1 MKITVRFNGHFP
13 GVPGLAGTRMSPFWI
28 LLELRVMEV
37 LVTTGAVRREK
48 LHSKCQ
54 QTDIQKTRNLLGVG
68 NLRNRPMVKLYSSE
82 R

>member
-1 MKITVRFNGHFP
+1 
-13 GVPGLAGTRMSPFWI
+13 MSPFWT
-28 LLELRVMEV
+28 LLELRAMEV
-37 LVTTGAVRREK
+37 VVTTGAIRCAK
-48 LHSKCQ
+48 SHCHHQ